1 MPTSRN
7 TYLYVAA
14 PLYEIFFRRI
24 PFFKVEDDGMIIDAT
39 FTLFSHSNVQMFAP
53 RSLQPSD
60 FRRNVT
66 TELFFRRNV
75 TTERF
80 FPS

>member
-53 RSLQPSD
+53 
-60 FRRNVT
+60 T
-66 TELFFRRNV
+66 
-75 TTERF
+75 
-80 FPS
+80 